1 MTETIAIRIFDS
13 VFRFFIPRDYE
24 ETTKGEQFLQYDN
37 DDDNRILVFGT
48 ESSFEFLENSQH
60 WFVDGTF
67 KSVPAQFMQ
76 LYTIHGL
83 QRGHNVLCAYGLL
96 RNKEARTY
104 EEMLGQIQR
113 LTNNAIPE
121 SIMTDFENGSIAAL
135 RATYPNV
142 PLKGCLFHLS
152 KNIYKRVQDAGLA
165 ARYLNDNAFRTSSTS
180 K

>member
-1 MTETIAIRIFDS
+1 MSLLAI
-13 VFRFFIPRDYE
+13 
-24 ETTKGEQFLQYDN
+24 N

-165 ARYLNDNAFRTSSTS
+165 ARYLNDNAFRTNIKMISAISFVPTAYVCAS
-180 K
+180 FHGIIQPLW